1 MTDKGS
7 AIVLDTKAVSE
18 DGEFEGYASTFG
30 NVDQGR
36 DVVMPGA
43 FAKSLQARPAGKI
56 KLLRQHDWN
65 SPIGVLVEAKE
76 DSRGL
81 FVKGKLVL
89 ESALARETHAL
100 MKAGAL
106 DSMSIGFRTIRDEMD
121 RAAGTRKL
129 IELDL
134 RECSIVTFPMNESA
148 TVSAVK
154 AAYDPEYARRVVAA
168 LSSATRAFQR

>member
-1 MTDKGS
+1 MTDRGS
-7 AIVLDTKAVSE
+7 AITLDTKAVSE

-30 NVDQGR
+30 NIDQGR
-36 DVVMPGA
+36 DIVVKGA
-43 FAKSLQARPAGKI
+43 FANSLKVRPAGKV

-106 DSMSIGFRTIRDEMD
+106 DSMSIGFRVIRDEFD
-121 RAAGTRKL
+121 RVKQVRKL
-129 IELDL
+129 LEIDL
-134 RECSIVTFPMNESA
+134 RECSIVTFAMNESA
-148 TVSAVK
+148 AISAVK
-154 AAYDPEYARRVVAA
+154 ADDEHARRVVAA
-168 LSSATRAFQR
+168 LNRAARAFRA

>member
-1 MTDKGS
+1 MTNKGS
-7 AIVLDTKAVSE
+7 AIVLDTKAIDDE
-18 DGEFEGYASTFG
+18 GMFEGYASTFG

-36 DVVMPGA
+36 DIMVKGA
-43 FAKSLQARPAGKI
+43 FAKSLQSRPAGKV

-65 SPIGVLVEAKE
+65 APIGVLVDAKE

-81 FVKGKLVL
+81 FVKGRLVL

-106 DSMSIGFRTIRDEMD
+106 DSMSIGFRTIRDEFD
-121 RAAGTRKL
+121 RPKGIRKL
-129 IELDL
+129 LEVEL
-134 RECSIVTFPMNESA
+134 REVSIVTFPMNEAA

-154 AAYDPEYARRVVAA
+154 AADPEYARRVVAA
-168 LSSATRAFQR
+168 LNSAARALRA